1 VSDLKNERT
10 RIVITGLGA
19 VCSAGRTAD
28 QLWQTLNRRQ
38 SGNNHTTSD
47 VNEPGH
53 QGTPGVAEFSGTIK
67 DFGDLPDAKRKFIR
81 KSLKLMN
88 RETQMGVAAGQQAL
102 SDSGVLEQYDPDR
115 FGVCFGA
122 DNVSIMP
129 RDFQRGIQACT
140 SPDGTLEMERWGAD
154 GLDEIAPLWILK
166 CLPNMPACHLAIAN
180 DLRGP
185 SNTITQRD
193 VSANLAIAEAC
204 RNIRA
209 GDADAVLVGGTGTTL
224 TPINHMHARMEDE
237 INENDAICRP
247 FDRRRAGSASGEGA
261 GAVVLEEMHSA
272 VQRHAHIYGEIM
284 GAASA
289 SLVGTAGQA
298 NCRRALTVS
307 LAQVL
312 DRAGW
317 APSEIGHIHAHGL
330 GTWASDVAEA
340 QAIRDILGQENA
352 KTPVVAA
359 KSHLANSA
367 AGAGALELIAS
378 VLAIENGHLF
388 PILNYETP
396 DPACPIHPVVDYDT
410 PAGGNFLNL
419 NMFGRGLASC
429 VAVGAY
435 AA

>member
-1 VSDLKNERT
+1 MNDLRGEQT

-28 QLWQTLNRRQ
+28 QLWTTLTRRK
-38 SGNNHTTSD
+38 SGNNHTTTEVS
-47 VNEPGH
+47 EPGRK
-53 QGTPGVAEFSGTIK
+53 GTPGVADFSGSIK

-102 SDSGVLEQYDPDR
+102 SDSGALEPYDPDR

-129 RDFQRGIQACT
+129 SDFQRGIQACT
-140 SPDGTLEMERWGAD
+140 STDGNFEMERWGVD

-204 RNIRA
+204 RSIRA

-224 TPINHMHARMEDE
+224 TPFNYMHARMEDE
-237 INENDAICRP
+237 VHENDAICRP
-247 FDRRRAGSASGEGA
+247 FDRRRGGSASGEGA
-261 GAVVLEEMHSA
+261 GAVVLEGMHSA
-272 VQRHAHIYGEIM
+272 LRRNAHIYGEIL

-289 SLVGTAGQA
+289 SFVGTAGQA
-298 NCRRALTVS
+298 NCRRALTVALS
-307 LAQVL
+307 QVL
-312 DRAGW
+312 DRAGRT
-317 APSEIGHIHAHGL
+317 PSEIGHIHAHGL

-340 QAIRDILGQENA
+340 QAIRDVWGQESA
-352 KTPVVAA
+352 QTPVVAA

-378 VLAIENGHLF
+378 VLAMESGHLF

-396 DPACPIHPVVDYDT
+396 DPSCPIHPVVDYDT
-410 PAGGNFLNL
+410 PAGGSFLNL